1 MTAVK
6 LKIKFLRT
14 IPLLISVLFD
24 VLVELMKKIL
34 EANKKGLT

>member
-6 LKIKFLRT
+6 LKINFFKP

-24 VLVELMKKIL
+24 ILIELMKKIL
-34 EANKKGLT
+34 KQTKKA